1 MTEPDG
7 YWPYWGIHLPGMSET
22 EAERLLAFAE
32 DAGIS
37 RAGEAIDPRLFHTVI
52 CGRHTTCSMI
62 RVLKAVQSD
71 PQSLDED
78 ALEAVETELYAMQ
91 EWLKQAAP
99 EDEDEV

>member
-1 MTEPDG
+1 
-7 YWPYWGIHLPGMSET
+7 
-22 EAERLLAFAE
+22 
-32 DAGIS
+32 
-37 RAGEAIDPRLFHTVI
+37 
-52 CGRHTTCSMI
+52 MI

-99 EDEDEV
+99 EDEDEE